1 MTKSNKNI
9 NFFTVNEI
17 EGSLLI
23 CESVVGI
30 AFGEVVQI
38 LTRDGEEKTGQVIDV
53 SDKFTIIQIFEKT
66 SGLSVR
72 STGIRFTGDTIK
84 LAVSTDMLGRIFS
97 GVGKPIEGFP

>member
-30 AFGEVVQI
+30 GFGEVVKI

-53 SDKFTIIQIFEKT
+53 SDKFTVIQIFEKT
-66 SGLSVR
+66 S
-72 STGIRFTGDTIK
+72 
-84 LAVSTDMLGRIFS
+84 
-97 GVGKPIEGFP
+97 